1 MKIQRYLVAALL
13 VTATVSTATA
23 ARFYAQPSI
32 AFAEVPDF
40 KAKMGPSLAA
50 GVLFAEKHSVEIE
63 YGSFDTV
70 SRYDSNFKLKAIPV
84 TVNYRYEFPIA
95 KRLSGS
101 IGVAVGVTRQEADY
115 TFYYYSYYPYIGAPY
130 VSRYSATDEAFTAG
144 FQGGLSLRLSDHFA
158 INFGAKALRVA
169 ESGLVSRGTILIG
182 QIGLNCRL

>member
-1 MKIQRYLVAALL
+1 MKIQRFLVAALL

-40 KAKMGPSLAA
+40 KAKMGPSLAI
-50 GVLFAEKHSVEIE
+50 GVLLAGKHAVEIE
-63 YGSFDTV
+63 GGSFDTT

-84 TVNYRYEFPIA
+84 TLGYRYEFPIA

-101 IGVAVGVTRQEADY
+101 IGVAAGVTRQEGDY
-115 TFYYYSYYPYIGAPY
+115 TFYYYAGYPYPGTPFVY
-130 VSRYSATDEAFTAG
+130 RYSATDDAFTVG
-144 FQGGLSLRLSDHFA
+144 FQGGLSLRLNDHFA
-158 INFGAKALRVA
+158 LNFGVKALRVA
-169 ESGLVSRGTILIG
+169 ETGLVSRGTTLIG